1 MLSCTRLVVRG
12 EELLDQEPIGDA
24 VVVLPEPYKGKLL
37 PSSSE
42 VMTIQEAARFLCIL
56 SRTLE
61 RYVREASI
69 PMGETGIAITQVV
82 DAEPCLYAK
91 DLVPLTR
98 EEGGRPAGA
107 QKPGAGLLDLEE
119 GQGPVLLV
127 RPRRAPAPLP
137 SSTQSDE
144 DTS

>member
-69 PMGETGIAITQVV
+69 SMGDTGIAITQVV
-82 DAEPCLYAK
+82 DAEPCL
-91 DLVPLTR
+91 LPH
-98 EEGGRPAGA
+98 EGGGWTPSRGAETRCRASRPG
-107 QKPGAGLLDLEE
+107 
-119 GQGPVLLV
+119 
-127 RPRRAPAPLP
+127 RRSRTGTSR
-137 SSTQSDE
+137 SSPTRTCAAS
-144 DTS
+144 